1 MPTAAERK
9 ALLYL
14 SGLLCLGVAVR
25 VVGAVR
31 EEPAPAESR
40 AALARQI
47 AAVDQARREGRA
59 GQSKRAREQ
68 RRGQGSGARARD
80 TLRPSPT
87 PNARRLRRSLEPPPQ
102 SLAGP
107 LDVDTASAATL
118 ELLPGIG
125 PALARRIVEDRER
138 RGTFG
143 SLEGLEQVRGIGPRT
158 ARALSERV
166 TFSGARRPIRAAS
179 SPVGGARRPRA
190 P

>member
-1 MPTAAERK
+1 MSATPAERK

-14 SGLLCLGVAVR
+14 SGLLCLGVGVR

-31 EEPAPAESR
+31 REPPAAESR

-47 AAVDQARREGRA
+47 EAVDSARREGRA
-59 GQSKRAREQ
+59 RPGKGREN
-68 RRGQGSGARARD
+68 RRREV
-80 TLRPSPT
+80 LRVGRRQSPT
-87 PNARRLRRSLEPPPQ
+87 PDSQQLRSALAPRSQIPVL
-102 SLAGP
+102 P
-107 LDVDTASAATL
+107 LDLDTASAPSL

-138 RGTFG
+138 HGAFG
-143 SLEGLEQVRGIGPRT
+143 SLEAFQRVRGIGPRT

-166 TFSGARRPIRAAS
+166 TFSGARRPIRAAF
-179 SPVGGARRPRA
+179 PPPGGARGPGA